1 MTTVINTPNLQTI
14 PAQQPQILQHP
25 QVMQPPQIIQQQPQV
40 IHTPIQ
46 QGCCGPMPK
55 IIPDN
60 LRPAVFRVGICALVN
75 GLISTIFGIV
85 GFFTTSVRIQGH
97 HYTYYYSNVLAYI
110 APDIWCGIFINSC
123 YSFSIMSFILSLF
136 HIGLSFG
143 FIFHYPSH
151 FTVWFNIVSLILA
164 LCGSAFSLTHLII
177 LSRNLYCRSN
187 DSKMV
192 AVQYNGSNQ
201 VVTFG
206 QQAIVYPTSQPVYL
220 QAAPG
225 GHYTTA
231 MNPNS
236 VAPTSIQQVAPPQYG
251 NLPQTKISN

>member
-110 APDIWCGIFINSC
+110 APDIWCGIF
-123 YSFSIMSFILSLF
+123 
-136 HIGLSFG
+136 
-143 FIFHYPSH
+143 
-151 FTVWFNIVSLILA
+151 
-164 LCGSAFSLTHLII
+164 
-177 LSRNLYCRSN
+177 
-187 DSKMV
+187 KMV

-206 QQAIVYPTSQPVYL
+206 QQGISSTFNSTFNTATAIVYPTSQPVYL